1 VEKEF
6 KIREYRHADVHAV
19 VDMLNAGGHPR
30 AVVDGAWN
38 VRLVRYVP
46 VTSKKA
52 VVEDQQGKIVG
63 YAYVADKET
72 SFIVETGGGVHPEY
86 LGQGIGSI
94 LLNWAQKEAVQINQN
109 APAGVKCVLQA
120 NMFEGES
127 EAIKLFEAEGFSK
140 VREWAHYEIHLK
152 NESIKVTLPEGMS
165 IRSFDLEYDWE
176 LVGPVMDAAFMDHWG
191 SYTLPKTESEGE
203 ETEEECPQ
211 DFSYSNSE
219 GYCFIMRAG
228 DEVAGGIL
236 CNAKLVEYKNTGRI
250 GSVFVHPNFRRHGVG
265 KTLML
270 AAFSAFH
277 QNNVRRIILDT
288 DSQSFTD
295 SSKFYTSLGMTIYRR
310 EFLHEKETHAGSE
323 IRRIEK

>member
-1 VEKEF
+1 MGNEYT
-6 KIREYRHADVHAV
+6 IREYRYTDVHAV
-19 VDMLNAGGHPR
+19 VDMLNAGGHSR

-38 VRLVRYVP
+38 VRLIRYVP

-52 VVEDQQGKIVG
+52 VAENRQGKIIG
-63 YAYVADKET
+63 YAYVADKEN

-86 LGQGIGSI
+86 LNQGIGSI
-94 LLNWAQKEAVQINQN
+94 LLNWAQEEAVRINQN

-120 NMFEGES
+120 NIFEGES

-140 VREWAHYEIHLK
+140 VREWAHYEIHL
-152 NESIKVTLPEGMS
+152 NDEPIKVALPEGMS
-165 IRSFDLEYDWE
+165 ICSFDLDNDWE
-176 LVGPVMDAAFMDHWG
+176 LVGPVMDAAFTDHWA
-191 SYTLPKTESEGE
+191 SYSLPQMEAEQE
-203 ETEEECPQ
+203 ELEEAPQ

-228 DEVAGGIL
+228 DEIAGGIL
-236 CNAKLVEYKNTGRI
+236 CNAKLVEHKNTGRI
-250 GSVFVHPNFRRHGVG
+250 GSVFVHPNYRRRGVG
-265 KTLML
+265 KALML

-295 SSKFYTSLGMTIYRR
+295 SSKFYTSLGMNIYRR
-310 EFLHEKETHAGSE
+310 EFLYEKETRTGRE
-323 IRRIEK
+323 IRRLEK